1 MTILRLSI
9 HRPVTSFPTGTLAFG
24 PTEAQGFNVRS
35 FLCIFLLPLF
45 AFAASP
51 TWEKIEGCT
60 LVADGYRDG
69 DSFTVRIAPRTFR
82 VFRLYFVDAPEDSN
96 DQRYP
101 ERLADQAK
109 YFGISTERAAEL
121 GDQAAKFAEE
131 QLSKP
136 FVVWTCW
143 QVAPGQSKRQRFYAM
158 IETADGRWLSSLLVS
173 EGLARI
179 YGKRVSL
186 PCGTTSREYLALLQA
201 LENAAK
207 RERAGGW
214 AR

>member
-1 MTILRLSI
+1 M
-9 HRPVTSFPTGTLAFG
+9 PTGTLALS
-24 PTEAQGFNVRS
+24 PAEAQAFNMH
-35 FLCIFLLPLF
+35 FLLALIFLIPLS
-45 AFAASP
+45 ALAASP

-121 GDQAAKFAEE
+121 GDQAAKFAGD

-143 QVAPGQSKRQRFYAM
+143 QVAPGQSKRQRFYSM

-207 RERAGGW
+207 RDPIANS
-214 AR
+214 AL